1 MSMETALQGNVEVL
15 PEERPAKK
23 SKWGRTFAFALLGG
37 LMLFLVLGLM
47 NAYNEPLS
55 KGIAPDF
62 TLETF
67 EGETISLSQ
76 FRGQVVVIN
85 FWASWCDP
93 CREEAPYLEATYR
106 KYQDQGVV
114 FIGVDYV
121 DTDREA
127 RAYLEEFDITYYS
140 GPDIGTRIS
149 DAYQIQGVPETFYI
163 ARSGEIRGVKIGPLV
178 APELD
183 QKIEELLAEAYQP

>member
-1 MSMETALQGNVEVL
+1 METALQGSVETLAVEK
-15 PEERPAKK
+15 PSKK
-23 SKWGRTFAFALLGG
+23 SKWGRYFAFALLGG
-37 LMLFLVLGLM
+37 LILFLVLGLM

-55 KGIAPDF
+55 QGIAPDF

-67 EGETISLSQ
+67 EGETITLSQ

-140 GPDIGTRIS
+140 GPDLGTRIS

-163 ARSGEIRGVKIGPLV
+163 ARNGEIRGVKLGPLV